1 MLLSPSLLSIDL
13 AQDESE
19 RVIIHASN
27 EPAIVRAQRIW
38 VDPKEDEIT
47 LALQEEANALVAALR
62 RNGIRLKVID
72 ILTYT
77 THVIIA
83 DVYNPTR
90 IREGWK
96 SELFS
101 DIEIYHD
108 TILQVN
114 LQRSIPLV
122 GAEMARE
129 YIVAKGR
136 GLDGEGVVVAVVD
149 TGIDYNH
156 PDLGGGFGAGHKV
169 IAGYDFVGG
178 DNDPMDEQGHGTHV
192 AGIIAGSGGITGMA
206 PGASL
211 LAYRVVENSGR
222 VRTSN
227 VARAMDRAVLDGAD
241 VINLSLGARFAVEA
255 LNDIVRNAMN
265 VGVIV
270 VAAVGNSGPTP
281 GSIGAPAS
289 DIDAIA
295 VGAEYNDRPVRLGI
309 ITIPELSLEI
319 IGLPMEDSPEIRG
332 ELAGE
337 VVFVNYARPED
348 VDGIDLDGKIALAR
362 RRGETPDEIVF
373 FSEKEAAVASRGGEG
388 LIVFNTEP
396 GIIRGRLIHPDNLPG
411 YHPSI
416 PTVFITMDEGEEIV
430 EALSKGDVVGTLAFE
445 NRSHTDKVSLFSSRG
460 PISQFYIKPD
470 LVSPGERVN
479 STWPGGGYSVQD
491 GTSFAAPHVTGA
503 VALLLQLHGTLTRDQ
518 VMGILGPS
526 ATPLENAFGDP
537 WPADHQGSGRLNME
551 RAVKSPMTIVPHQLS
566 INLAYGQPS
575 FETSIRIDSLV
586 DDSRSV
592 TLVTQWDS
600 SDLVSFGM
608 NTSSFELAGM
618 GSEYVNISAYLVDD
632 SGGIA
637 PLRIDGRLIINVDSQ
652 DEMVDTVR
660 LTVPFV
666 VSINPVAINVTR
678 NERIFEISLISP
690 SIYEIGTVKIIGPG
704 RTILEDEIAPGEVST
719 FSPQEE
725 GEHWVEIGVLS
736 EDGLIFGATIFTVS
750 ADVPAPSPEI
760 EVAQTIPVR
769 FLQILLG
776 SLSLIAIGAVVYVAA
791 AGRRRTYV

>member
-1 MLLSPSLLSIDL
+1 MLLSPSLLNFDL
-13 AQDESE
+13 AQDDPE
-19 RVIIHASN
+19 RVIIYASS
-27 EPAIVRAQRIW
+27 EPAIVRAQRLG
-38 VDPKEDEIT
+38 VDARDEEIT
-47 LALQEEANALVAALR
+47 LELQQEANELVTALR
-62 RNGIRLKVID
+62 RNGMRLKVID
-72 ILTYT
+72 ILTHT

-83 DVYNPTR
+83 DVYNPTIIIEDWTKGLSR
-90 IREGWK
+90 
-96 SELFS
+96 
-101 DIEIYHD
+101 DIEID
-108 TILQVN
+108 RDIILKVN

-122 GAEMARE
+122 GADIARD
-129 YIVAKGR
+129 YINAEGL
-136 GLDGEGVVVAVVD
+136 GLDGEGVVIAVVD

-156 PDLGGGFGAGHKV
+156 PDLGGGIGPGHKV

-178 DNDPMDEQGHGTHV
+178 DDDPMDEQGHGTHV

-227 VARAMDRAVLDGAD
+227 VARALDRAVLDGAD
-241 VINLSLGARFAVEA
+241 VINLSLGTRFTVEA
-255 LNDIVRNAMN
+255 LNDIVRNAMD

-270 VAAVGNSGPTP
+270 VAAVGNSGPAP

-289 DIDAIA
+289 DIDTIA

-309 ITIPELSLEI
+309 MTIPELGLEI
-319 IGLPMEDSPEIRG
+319 IGLPMEDSPEILG
-332 ELAGE
+332 ELRGE

-348 VDGIDLDGKIALAR
+348 VDGIDLEGKIALAR

-373 FSEKEAAVASRGGEG
+373 FSEKEAAVASRGGKG

-396 GIIRGRLIHPDNLPG
+396 GIIRGRLIHPDNPSG
-411 YHPSI
+411 YNPSI
-416 PTVFITMDEGEEIV
+416 PTVFITMDQGEEIM
-430 EALSKGDVVGTLAFE
+430 EALSKGDVIGTLAFE

-470 LVSPGERVN
+470 LISPGEQVN
-479 STWPGGGYSVQD
+479 STWPGGGYSIQD

-526 ATPLENAFGDP
+526 ATPLENAFGEP
-537 WPADHQGSGRLNME
+537 WPADHQGSGRLDME
-551 RAVKSPMTIVPHQLS
+551 MAVKSPMTIVPHQLS
-566 INLAYGQPS
+566 INLAYGQPR

-586 DDSRSV
+586 DDSRLV
-592 TLVTQWDS
+592 TLLAQWDS
-600 SDLVSFGM
+600 SDLVSFAI

-618 GSEYVNISAYLVDD
+618 SSEYVNISAHLVDD
-632 SGGIA
+632 SGGNSA
-637 PLRIDGRLIINVDSQ
+637 SRMDGWLIINVDSH
-652 DEMVDTVR
+652 DEMVDAVR

-666 VSINPVAINVTR
+666 VSINPVSINVTR

-690 SIYEIGTVKIIGPG
+690 SLYEIGTVRIIGPG
-704 RTILEDEIAPGEVST
+704 RTISEDEIVPGELSS
-719 FSPQEE
+719 FSPQEA
-725 GEHWVEIGVLS
+725 GEHWVEIGVLG
-736 EDGLIFGATIFTVS
+736 EDGLIFGAAIFTVS

-760 EVAQTIPVR
+760 EVAQIIPVR

-776 SLSLIAIGAVVYVAA
+776 SLSLIAIGAAIYVAA
-791 AGRRRTYV
+791 AGRSRTYV